1 MRLEYKYLV
10 HSTKL
15 DALRKALEPYVTLDM
30 QYNDVHEYTVR
41 SIYFDTSKLKYYHEK
56 IDGINIRKKL
66 RIRGYNLQDSESVIF
81 LEIKRKHENY
91 INKNRS
97 ALKYYHL
104 EDLIRTKD
112 IDSYVLTENGFSNS
126 LDDAEKFLHHI
137 YKRTLKPVVL
147 VVYEREAFYSKFDS
161 RLRLTFDKDLRYSLF
176 PSMDTLYS
184 DDNLQPSMPAKFIF
198 EVKFGHGFPKWLSN
212 ILTEFKLSRMA
223 ISKYTICLE
232 KERNFNPATRRSLIG
247 LADTFAPFHSYSEE

>member
-10 HSTKL
+10 RISEL
-15 DALRKALEPYVTLDM
+15 DALRRALMPYIKFDT
-30 QYNDVHEYTVR
+30 QFNTEHEYTVR
-41 SIYFDTSKLKYYHEK
+41 SIYFDTSKLKYYNEK

-66 RIRGYNLQDSESVIF
+66 RIRGYNLQESESIIF

-104 EDLIRTKD
+104 EDLIKTKD
-112 IDSYVLTENGFSNS
+112 IESYVLTENGYANS

-147 VVYEREAFYSKFDS
+147 VVYEREAFYSKFDG
-161 RLRLTFDKDLRYSLF
+161 RLRLTFDKNLRYNLF
-176 PSMDTLYS
+176 PSMDKLYN
-184 DDNLQPSMPAKFIF
+184 DDNLKPSMPAHFVF
-198 EVKFGHGFPKWLSN
+198 EVKFGHGFPKWLTN

-232 KERNFNPATRRSLIG
+232 KERCFNPATRKSLIG